1 MAAIESKGIFTD
13 IDNMLIE
20 PLTKTMDNTIS
31 HLSSALGAPL
41 KLSCTIYIIFMG
53 YNIIYGRSSMPLWEF
68 IVTTFK
74 LGIIV
79 ARTTNTACYKRL
91 RFWRMSADKCSEF
104 P

>member
-1 MAAIESKGIFTD
+1 MAIVNKGVFTD
-13 IDNMLIE
+13 IDDMLME
-20 PLTKTMDNTIS
+20 PLTETMGKIIAN
-31 HLSSALGAPL
+31 LSSSLGAPL

-79 ARTTNTACYKRL
+79 ARSTNASAYKRL
-91 RFWRMSADKCSEF
+91 RFWRISADKCSEF